1 MKDYCLNFEN
11 PIGDAVSKI
20 RFAPSSNNLLISSWD
35 SNLRLYDVDSY
46 RVRMEASV
54 GFTLLDCC
62 FGSEHV
68 AYCAASDGCIRSCDL
83 QSGSFDMIGRHDDVA
98 TCLVHS
104 DETSLGQVI
113 SSGWDKKMMS
123 WDIRSPCS
131 AFCSRFMDTEVEA
144 MSLSGYSL
152 TVALGGSI
160 HTYDLRYMEQPTS
173 VANSRFDVRIRS
185 VCSVPYCRGYAA
197 GSVDGIVALEI
208 SNPTTSEGACYAFRC
223 HPRSS
228 DGKKHL
234 IAVNDVQF
242 NPVIFGA
249 FVTGDNEGNLI
260 AWDAQSKRRLHEFPR
275 YPASISSLSYNHDGE
290 LLAVASSHT
299 YQEATET
306 DIVAPQIFVCK
317 ISEICTESFSGGTF
331 SAT

>member
-104 DETSLGQVI
+104 DETSQVI

-208 SNPTTSEGACYAFRC
+208 SNPTTSEGAC
-223 HPRSS
+223 S
-228 DGKKHL
+228 
-234 IAVNDVQF
+234 
-242 NPVIFGA
+242 
-249 FVTGDNEGNLI
+249 
-260 AWDAQSKRRLHEFPR
+260 
-275 YPASISSLSYNHDGE
+275 
-290 LLAVASSHT
+290 
-299 YQEATET
+299 
-306 DIVAPQIFVCK
+306 
-317 ISEICTESFSGGTF
+317 
-331 SAT
+331 

>member
-1 MKDYCLNFEN
+1 MSGYCLMFEN
-11 PIGDAVSKI
+11 PIGDSVSRI

-35 SNLRLYDVDSY
+35 SSLRLYDVDSST
-46 RVRMEASV
+46 VRLEASV
-54 GFTLLDCC
+54 GFALLDCC
-62 FGSEHV
+62 FGSEDV
-68 AYCAASDGCIRSCDL
+68 SYSAASDGCIRRCDFN
-83 QSGSFDMIGRHDDVA
+83 SGSFTAIGRHDDVA
-98 TCLVHS
+98 TCLVYS
-104 DETSLGQVI
+104 DETCQVI
-113 SSGWDKKMMS
+113 SSGWDKKMVS
-123 WDIRSPCS
+123 WDIRSPNS
-131 AFCSRFMDTEVEA
+131 VFCSRNMDAEVEA

-160 HTYDLRYMEQPTS
+160 NTYDLRYMEQPAS
-173 VANSRFDVRIRS
+173 QANSFDARVRS
-185 VCSVPYCRGYAA
+185 VCSVPYCKGYAA

-208 SNPTTSEGACYAFRC
+208 SNSTTSEGTRYAFRC
-223 HPRSS
+223 HPKSS

-249 FVTGDNEGNLI
+249 FVTGDNEGNVI

-275 YPASISSLSYNHDGE
+275 YPTSIASLSYNHDGE

-299 YQEATET
+299 YQQAAET
-306 DIVAPQIFVCK
+306 NVRAPQIFVCK
-317 ISEICTESFSGGTF
+317 MGEISRQSSFSGGDF